1 MSIETFWNGQ
11 RSLVVALAYP
21 WQGTTT
27 STLLR
32 RFRLTILRDG
42 YALQVP
48 LLVERTRNSPVMRDA
63 HSLPLLLVA

>member
-11 RSLVVALAYP
+11 RAFVVPLANP
-21 WQGTTT
+21 RQSTRA

-32 RFRLTILRDG
+32 RFRLTVLGDG
-42 YALQVP
+42 HLLQVP